1 MGFENFNL
9 DEVAENAH
17 KRSTRDGSAGDLYLD
32 SVDGKIKVRKPGQAL
47 PKSAVVSTQM
57 TDEGFAS

>member
-17 KRSTRDGSAGDLYLD
+17 KRSTGDQSAADLIYIPEE
-32 SVDGKIKVRKPGQAL
+32 GRWKVMRKNDPRPRTAL
-47 PKSAVVSTQM
+47 VSNQM
-57 TDEGFAS
+57 TDEGFA

>member
-17 KRSTRDGSAGDLYLD
+17 KRSTRDSSAGDMYLD
-32 SVDGKIKVRKPGQAL
+32 SADGKMKVRKPGEAL
-47 PKSAVVSTQM
+47 PKSALVTNQYS
-57 TDEGFAS
+57 DEGFAS

>member
-32 SVDGKIKVRKPGQAL
+32 SVDGKIKVRNPDRHSRSRRLSPTK
-47 PKSAVVSTQM
+47 
-57 TDEGFAS
+57 

>member
-32 SVDGKIKVRKPGQAL
+32 SDGKIKVRKPGQAF
-47 PKSAVVSTQM
+47 PKSALVFNQM